1 MQTPPDDLLV
11 PSTPP
16 IADFLATKEHR
27 RFTEFAAACRRE
39 KYIGV
44 CFGPPG
50 VGKTLSARHYSSW
63 DNVAPWLTHDT
74 AIQFAIHDKNLP
86 QDPAAFDDPGIVL
99 WTPTVTTS
107 PKQLNDQLREL
118 GLRYSR
124 MAEHHETPGGTANAY
139 FDRADP
145 MRGIDLLIVDE
156 ADRLKNTGL
165 EQLRDLFDRNNIGLI
180 LIGMPGFEKRLARY
194 PQLYSRIGFAHR
206 YNPLSESELRF
217 VLEHHWDRL
226 GLTLNASDFTD
237 AEALAAVARIT
248 GGNFRLVHRLF
259 AQITRILHI
268 NHGATITREVVEAAR
283 ETLVIGKS

>member
-1 MQTPPDDLLV
+1 MPTPPDDLLV
-11 PSTPP
+11 PPTPP

-27 RFTEFAAACRRE
+27 RFTEFASACRRE

-50 VGKTLSARHYSSW
+50 VGKTLSARHHSSW
-63 DNVAPWLTHDT
+63 DDVAPWLTRDT
-74 AIQFAIHDKNLP
+74 AIQFAIHDKHMG
-86 QDPAAFDDPGIVL
+86 QDPVAFNDPGIVL

-124 MAEHHETPGGTANAY
+124 MAEHHVTPGGTANAY

-145 MRGIDLLIVDE
+145 MRAIDLLIVDE

-206 YNPLSESELRF
+206 YAPLSESELRF

-268 NHGATITREVVEAAR
+268 NHGTTITREVVEAAR